1 MDCWFVGLLLCTLVL
16 GATRSLGYQPRG
28 GIQDFLVNSG
38 SILGHPGSNFINFGS
53 FFVVCVCVCLLFAG
67 YSIFWVVGL
76 LCCWVLGF
84 LDS

>member
-53 FFVVCVCVCLLFAG
+53 FFVVCVCVCVLH
-67 YSIFWVVGL
+67 VRVGL
-76 LCCWVLGF
+76 GLCLCMYESVCK
-84 LDS
+84 D

>member
-38 SILGHPGSNFINFGS
+38 SILGHPVEKNMKINKLVAKKPFD
-53 FFVVCVCVCLLFAG
+53 A
-67 YSIFWVVGL
+67 
-76 LCCWVLGF
+76 
-84 LDS
+84 